1 MRAIVQKSTSQGL
14 LILVGVFFSV
24 SHLSS
29 PQSGLG
35 AISTGASGKED
46 KWTRPIPHR
55 GLSELKPKRPH
66 WSYENPIRPT
76 VPTDSQAT
84 HPIDAF
90 MWAMLA
96 KNDLEPSERAAPEI
110 LLRRLSLSLIGL
122 PPTLAE
128 LDGFLWAFEA
138 DPAKAVAVA
147 VDRLLASPHFGERW
161 ARPWLDAARYADS
174 HGFQRDDLRDLWP
187 FRDWVIQALNDNMP
201 FDRFTI
207 EQLAGDLLVN
217 KPPETELSQEE
228 IASLIATGFHRCAP
242 TNVEAGTDQ
251 EEGRVNQIFDRVNTT
266 ATVWLGVTLE
276 CAQCHDHKHDPF
288 TMQDY
293 YGLFAFFNNTPR
305 ETDFLNEKAQAALR
319 FTGPYFTL
327 PGETVAVADEQTVD
341 PNDPNAE
348 QQEKGKI
355 RHYRRTLVMRE
366 CDEPRA
372 THILERGSFLAPGAP
387 VPTATPRL
395 FARLQDAPKNRLG
408 LAQWLVSDKN
418 PLIARV
424 TVNRLWAEL
433 LGRGIVSTQEDLGVR
448 GEPPTHPKLLD
459 WLAVEFVESGWD
471 VKHML
476 RLIVTSQTFL
486 QAAAMDRDSRAARVD
501 PANSLLWHFPRLRL
515 DAEGVRDN
523 ALAISGLLSRKQFG
537 PPVRPPQPDGLW
549 RKVGGEAYNY
559 QPSRGVDRY
568 RRGIYCIRRRSARN
582 PSFAAFDAPTRTA
595 CTVQRRISNTPL
607 QALALLNGPV
617 YVDAAQALGKSMET
631 AEGGDSD
638 RLILGFRKCTSRLP
652 ETAELSLLLAL
663 LGESRQ
669 IYRERGVEQPDPM
682 AWLDV
687 ASTLLNLDETIT
699 IP

>member
-1 MRAIVQKSTSQGL
+1 MRAIIQKPTSQGL
-14 LILVGVFFSV
+14 LILVGVFFST

-29 PQSGLG
+29 PG
-35 AISTGASGKED
+35 ATSTGSSEKKD
-46 KWTRPIPHR
+46 KWTHPLQHR

-66 WSYENPIRPT
+66 WSYQKPIRPS

-90 MWAMLA
+90 IRAMLA
-96 KNDLEPSERAAPEI
+96 ENDLEPSGRAAPEI

-122 PPTLAE
+122 PPTLSE

-138 DPAKAVAVA
+138 DPAHAVEAA

-174 HGFQRDDLRDLWP
+174 HGFQRDDLRALGP
-187 FRDWVIQALNDNMP
+187 FRVWVIQALHDNMP
-201 FDRFTI
+201 IDPFTI

-217 KPPETELSQEE
+217 KPLNAERSAAE
-228 IASLIATGFHRCAP
+228 IAALIATGFHRCAP

-276 CAQCHDHKHDPF
+276 CAQCHDHKYDPF
-288 TMQDY
+288 TMRDY

-305 ETDFLNEKAQAALR
+305 ETEFLNKKAQASLR

-327 PGETVAVADEQTVD
+327 PGETEAAADEQTAD
-341 PNDPNAE
+341 PKNPNAE
-348 QQEKGKI
+348 QKQKGEI
-355 RHYRRTLVMRE
+355 RHHRRTLVMQEMNQARG
-366 CDEPRA
+366 
-372 THILERGSFLAPGAP
+372 TYILKRGSFLDPGEP
-387 VPTATPRL
+387 VPATTPDL
-395 FARLQDAPKNRLG
+395 FANLSDAPANRLG

-418 PLIARV
+418 PLIGRV

-448 GEPPTHPKLLD
+448 SEPPTHRDLLD
-459 WLAVEFVESGWD
+459 WLAVEFVEGGWD
-471 VKHML
+471 LKRML
-476 RLIVTSQTFL
+476 RLIVTSQTFQ
-486 QAAAMDRDSRAARVD
+486 QAAAIDHDSTAADVD
-501 PANSLLWHFPRLRL
+501 PTNSLLWHFPRLRL

-559 QPSRGVDRY
+559 QPSRGADRY

-607 QALALLNGPV
+607 QALTLLNGPV
-617 YVDAAQALGKSMET
+617 YVDAAKALGKSMET
-631 AEGGDSD
+631 TEGEDID
-638 RLILGFRKCTSRLP
+638 RLKLGFRKCTSRLP
-652 ETAELSLLLAL
+652 ETAELNTMLTLLN
-663 LGESRQ
+663 ESRRV
-669 IYRERGVEQPDPM
+669 YRERGVERPDPR